1 MSRGCKN
8 RPPAVKTTS
17 SLQHRKTWVQVFHLE
32 NPGEVAPG
40 ATASSPTKKLK
51 STTPFKVKHF
61 ETKRGPQ
68 GFVSFSHE
76 NPFLRTGNNVSGGVP
91 SRRQLPVTEPVPFQV
106 FLNSDRLLQCG
117 MLSKIE
123 SVISLT
129 CPQLEGSKRFDQR
142 AAAKQEGV
150 LRWVDKFI
158 FVHEQNKNAN

>member
-1 MSRGCKN
+1 M
-8 RPPAVKTTS
+8 
-17 SLQHRKTWVQVFHLE
+17 
-32 NPGEVAPG
+32 
-40 ATASSPTKKLK
+40 
-51 STTPFKVKHF
+51 
-61 ETKRGPQ
+61 
-68 GFVSFSHE
+68 
-76 NPFLRTGNNVSGGVP
+76 
-91 SRRQLPVTEPVPFQV
+91 PVTEPVPFQV